1 VRGFSVPR
9 GFPIVR
15 GFPITR
21 GFVIPIRFTISGR
34 FRAGAAVARPIL
46 ARLSRVGIA
55 IIACALGVL
64 VFHGFCLFGFGG
76 IPTAGRG
83 TLGSRYSIDNLVD
96 EVLLSQAGDTGNTEL
111 FCDVLQF
118 GDFGLAE
125 T

>member
-1 VRGFSVPR
+1 MP
-9 GFPIVR
+9 
-15 GFPITR
+15 TR
-21 GFVIPIRFTISGR
+21 LTIPGR
-34 FRAGAAVARPIL
+34 FGAGAAVAWRVF
-46 ARLSRVGIA
+46 ARLSGVGIA

-83 TLGSRYSIDNLVD
+83 TLGSRYSVDDLVD

-118 GDFGLAE
+118 GDFSLAE